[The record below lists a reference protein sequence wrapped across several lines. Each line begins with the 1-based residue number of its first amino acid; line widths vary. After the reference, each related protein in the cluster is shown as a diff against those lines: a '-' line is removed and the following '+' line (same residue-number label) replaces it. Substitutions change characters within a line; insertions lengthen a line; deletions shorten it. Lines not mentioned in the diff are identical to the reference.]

1 MLAPEA
7 PLLALPVPPMS
18 MLRRLTST
26 VIMFPFLIIAYS
38 TTNGPAPSEAAGPA
52 PMVPKRLRNRTLENR
67 DFIIQ
72 VFQALNSR
80 RMASSDREPSA
91 RVEILP
97 ALARAPSHSMCLVAT
112 RKTPRRQASN
122 ANFKFVP
129 IEHVGFPCR
138 TKLSAASFLFA
149 LTEGLLLAFSGLR
162 WKLFEH
168 FCHAPIEV
176 LFILRC
182 TIRERAF
189 GATPPN

>member
-1 MLAPEA
+1 
-7 PLLALPVPPMS
+7 
-18 MLRRLTST
+18 
-26 VIMFPFLIIAYS
+26 MFPFLIIAYS

-52 PMVPKRLRNRTLENR
+52 PMAPNRWAWKKWINSASLIAAPWLRNRNLENR

-80 RMASSDREPSA
+80 RLASSDREPSA

-112 RKTPRRQASN
+112 RKTPATASVN

-129 IEHVGFPCR
+129 IEHVGFPCL

-182 TIRERAF
+182 TIRKRAF
-189 GATPPN
+189 GAAPPN